1 MNLAGIR
8 ENMDKEV
15 SKLDKLT
22 NDYLLFFKTQYFG
35 YKRKNISHNPRD
47 ILFLLQADDWNL
59 TDRNLLIDKKIIN
72 SLEKSIRN
80 IKKTD
85 VYIKEIQNI
94 IDKHKTNRS
103 LHQLLTASYHG
114 FKHKLDAKTQ
124 EIMKPHLYDF
134 ETMKNV
140 TKTNRTKKN
149 VTQKAKSY

>member
-15 SKLDKLT
+15 SKLDKL
-22 NDYLLFFKTQYFG
+22 
-35 YKRKNISHNPRD
+35 
-47 ILFLLQADDWNL
+47 
-59 TDRNLLIDKKIIN
+59 
-72 SLEKSIRN
+72 
-80 IKKTD
+80 
-85 VYIKEIQNI
+85 
-94 IDKHKTNRS
+94 TNRS